1 MTVKDLIAR
10 KGRHVATI
18 APNVAISRAIRH
30 LSQDDTSAL
39 VVVDD
44 HRAVQGI
51 LSASD
56 IVRYLHRHGSVNTL
70 LSAVDVMTKDVIT
83 CSETDTLTDVQQL
96 MAAHQIRHVPVVRN
110 GVLFG
115 IVTTLDL
122 INDRTRRAEAEVVQ
136 IRSYLT
142 GAA

>member
-10 KGRHVATI
+10 KGTHAAI
-18 APNVAISRAIRH
+18 ISPNAAISRAIGH

-44 HRAVQGI
+44 RRAVLGI

-56 IVRYLHRHGSVNTL
+56 IVRYLNRHGSVNTL

-83 CSETDTLTDVQQL
+83 CSEADSLTHVQQL
-96 MAAHQIRHVPVVRN
+96 MTAHRIRHVPVIRN
-110 GVLFG
+110 GVLHG

-122 INDRTRRAEAEVVQ
+122 FNDRMRRAEADVVQ
-136 IRSYLT
+136 MRNYLV